1 MRGGVGVCCVS
12 ACGGGRRALSSTD
25 RAPSYVED
33 LIHVTGGCCHSAAHR
48 HLTRC
53 QLQVIKRAYGRC
65 TEWRT
70 PPPCL
75 LGSGLCQELCV
86 GGGGPERPTHYCR
99 IKTPQVLTQRQG
111 RTGLQ
116 AKRQS
121 QLSSSG
127 LWSNRKLAQEPNICL
142 FGFTANSAHTISH
155 RFDFGNTQWMSPII
169 TFTNKVQQSV
179 RTRCS
184 FPFIYMELNLASLTM
199 LSLYQT
205 LWNKYLKNKTRI
217 CFLPLKKIIT
227 HKL

>member
-1 MRGGVGVCCVS
+1 MWQGVAATQRHTDTWPGVS
-12 ACGGGRRALSSTD
+12 YKWLNAHTAGARSEGRRH
-25 RAPSYVED
+25 RVFWAPDYVRNYV
-33 LIHVTGGCCHSAAHR
+33 LGG
-48 HLTRC
+48 
-53 QLQVIKRAYGRC
+53 
-65 TEWRT
+65 W
-70 PPPCL
+70 
-75 LGSGLCQELCV
+75 
-86 GGGGPERPTHYCR
+86 PERPTHYCR
-99 IKTPQVLTQRQG
+99 IKTPQVLTQRHG
-111 RTGLQ
+111 AA

-184 FPFIYMELNLASLTM
+184 FPFIYMELNLACLTM

-217 CFLPLKKIIT
+217 CFLPLKKN
-227 HKL
+227 HHS